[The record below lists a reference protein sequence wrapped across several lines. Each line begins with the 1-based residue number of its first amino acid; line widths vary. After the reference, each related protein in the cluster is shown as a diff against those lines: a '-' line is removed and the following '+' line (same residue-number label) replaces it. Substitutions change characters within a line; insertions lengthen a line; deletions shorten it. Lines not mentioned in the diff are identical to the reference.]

1 MEETVS
7 DLLVAAEKSKSLG
20 ANLLELRMDYLK
32 EPLSDVSFEHLTEL
46 KDDLRIPL
54 IFTLRPSWEGG
65 KFEGD
70 EEKRWVFLE
79 EAIKAGFD
87 YIDLEMNM
95 DEQKR
100 DALIA
105 KAKEKDVKVI
115 VSYHDFEKTP
125 SWSEIFAIMK
135 HCADT
140 KSYISKAAFKCE
152 NYDDVLNILK
162 GGRASININHPFSIM
177 GMGSYGHITRIFAP
191 FIGCSIMYASLDREK
206 KVDEGQVDIKTLVEL
221 WDATGCI

>member
-79 EAIKAGFD
+79 EAIK
-87 YIDLEMNM
+87 
-95 DEQKR
+95 
-100 DALIA
+100 
-105 KAKEKDVKVI
+105 
-115 VSYHDFEKTP
+115 
-125 SWSEIFAIMK
+125 
-135 HCADT
+135 
-140 KSYISKAAFKCE
+140 
-152 NYDDVLNILK
+152 
-162 GGRASININHPFSIM
+162 
-177 GMGSYGHITRIFAP
+177 
-191 FIGCSIMYASLDREK
+191 
-206 KVDEGQVDIKTLVEL
+206 
-221 WDATGCI
+221 